1 MNDNRIQLNGIKVH
15 PFPSDSSLLEYVEE
29 HKGILVAI
37 NAEKILH
44 ANEQIQNIVNRNIGY
59 CDGIG
64 AVMAVRQH
72 GAVDAVKIAGC
83 ELWLKII
90 TALYQKEK
98 TFYLVGSKQPVIEKT
113 ISRLKEDFP
122 GIQIT
127 GYRNGY
133 IQTETEQEELIE
145 DIKTKQPDV
154 IFVAMGS
161 PKQELLMEKMY
172 QAHPAIYQGLGGSF
186 DVYTGNVKRAPEWW
200 IKHNLEFAYRL
211 LKQPSRIKRQIHLI
225 KFLIL
230 AKDCRCCACV
240 TLLLHD
246 RPVFVGRR
254 PRVLKLSKLWY
265 LHGPGRYLV
274 SLPAEL
280 LSFQSVPGLLYRIGP
295 VLASLC

>member
-44 ANEQIQNIVNRNIGY
+44 ANEQIQDIVNRNIGY

-90 TALYQKEK
+90 TTLYQKEK

-172 QAHPAIYQGLGGSF
+172 QAHPAIYQGLGGSL

-230 AKDCRCCACV
+230 VK
-240 TLLLHD
+240 T
-246 RPVFVGRR
+246 G
-254 PRVLKLSKLWY
+254 K
-265 LHGPGRYLV
+265 
-274 SLPAEL
+274 
-280 LSFQSVPGLLYRIGP
+280 I
-295 VLASLC
+295 